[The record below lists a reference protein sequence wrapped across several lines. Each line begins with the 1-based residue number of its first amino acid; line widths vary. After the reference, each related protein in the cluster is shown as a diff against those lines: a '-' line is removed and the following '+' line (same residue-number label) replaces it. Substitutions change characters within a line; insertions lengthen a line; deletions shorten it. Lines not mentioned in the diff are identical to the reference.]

1 MKTSRISQVLT
12 YLILI
17 IVAGI
22 FLIPF
27 YIAFAAS
34 LRPFT
39 EVSVSR
45 MWEFPSRTSFEGF
58 IQAFKKLSPNIL
70 NSFVLTV
77 PATIISS
84 FIGSINGYAFSKLK
98 FRYSNVFFALI
109 LFGMFIPYQSIIF
122 PLIRFLQ
129 SIGIYGSITA
139 LIMVHVIYGIP
150 ITTLIFRNYY
160 DEIPNELIE
169 ASSIDGAGFM
179 DTYAKVLL
187 PISVPGFVV
196 VAIWQFTNIWNEF
209 LFAVTVTNNP
219 SQQPITVALVNLA
232 GSQVVQWN
240 VQMAGAL
247 IAALPTLLVYVFL
260 GKYFI
265 KGLLAGS
272 VKG

>member
-1 MKTSRISQVLT
+1 MKTSKISQVLT
-12 YLILI
+12 YLILF

-22 FLIPF
+22 FLVPF
-27 YIAFAAS
+27 YIALAAS

-45 MWEFPSRTSFEGF
+45 MWEFPSKTSFEGF

-129 SIGIYGSITA
+129 SIGIYGSIIA

-169 ASSIDGAGFM
+169 ASSIDGAGFI

-247 IAALPTLLVYVFL
+247 IAALPTFLVYVFL

>member
-45 MWEFPSRTSFEGF
+45 MWELPSRTSFEGF
-58 IQAFKKLSPNIL
+58 IQAFKKLSPNIF
-70 NSFVLTV
+70 NSFILTV

>member
-1 MKTSRISQVLT
+1 MKTSKISQVLT
-12 YLILI
+12 YLILF

-22 FLIPF
+22 FLVPF
-27 YIAFAAS
+27 YIALAAS

-45 MWEFPSRTSFEGF
+45 MWEFPSKTSFEGF

-169 ASSIDGAGFM
+169 ASSIDGAGFI

>member
-45 MWEFPSRTSFEGF
+45 MWELPSRISFEGF
-58 IQAFKKLSPNIL
+58 IQAFKKLSPNIF
-70 NSFVLTV
+70 NSFILTV

-247 IAALPTLLVYVFL
+247 IAALPTFLVYVFL

>member
-45 MWEFPSRTSFEGF
+45 MWELPSRISFEGF
-58 IQAFKKLSPNIL
+58 IQAFKKLSPNIF
-70 NSFVLTV
+70 NSFILTV

-169 ASSIDGAGFM
+169 ASSIDGAGFI

-247 IAALPTLLVYVFL
+247 IAALPTFLVYVFL

>member
-1 MKTSRISQVLT
+1 MKTSKISQVLT
-12 YLILI
+12 YLILF

-22 FLIPF
+22 FLVPF
-27 YIAFAAS
+27 YIALAAS

-45 MWEFPSRTSFEGF
+45 MWEFPSKTSFEGF

-179 DTYAKVLL
+179 DTYARVLL

-247 IAALPTLLVYVFL
+247 IAALPTLLVYIFL

>member
-45 MWEFPSRTSFEGF
+45 MWELPSRISFEGF
-58 IQAFKKLSPNIL
+58 IQAFKKLSPNIF
-70 NSFVLTV
+70 NSFILTV

-129 SIGIYGSITA
+129 SIGIYGSIIA
-139 LIMVHVIYGIP
+139 LIMGHVIYGIP

-179 DTYAKVLL
+179 DTYARVLL

-247 IAALPTLLVYVFL
+247 IAALPTLLVYIFL

>member
-27 YIAFAAS
+27 YIAFVAS

-45 MWEFPSRTSFEGF
+45 MWELPSRISFEGF
-58 IQAFKKLSPNIL
+58 IQAFKKLSPNIF
-70 NSFVLTV
+70 NSFILTV

-129 SIGIYGSITA
+129 SIGIYGSIIA

-169 ASSIDGAGFM
+169 ASSIDGAGFI